1 MLSDSSTK
9 YDRFVEVN
17 FTISDF
23 QIKFT
28 LGVGAHPR
36 FIVHCC
42 TLRTEIR

>member
-1 MLSDSSTK
+1 MLSDSSAS
-9 YDRFVEVN
+9 YDRLIEVN

-28 LGVGAHPR
+28 LGVGAHPGLV
-36 FIVHCC
+36 VHGC